1 MGCYVLEV
9 SYVRCLSCGIYLTTA
24 KYRLTTHRV
33 GSDIP
38 FPVPWTRI
46 PENIWLNFQI
56 IHSILYMPDV
66 KARHQFLRSKGLVD
80 PINFYNLHRP
90 DVPWFTQTMP
100 EASIPVDVIPPN
112 VTCTGPMSLSL
123 APAAEQ
129 DPDLVEWLARAPT
142 LLINLG
148 SAFVWVES
156 QAAAMAQALAWLLEK
171 TDLQVLW
178 KFRKESS
185 GISGYKNSSKIQYSD
200 EFAAPL
206 RPFLEN
212 GRVKMESWLVADPTS
227 LLETGHIIA
236 SVHHGGAGC
245 YHEAIWCVTEIR

>member
-1 MGCYVLEV
+1 
-9 SYVRCLSCGIYLTTA
+9 
-24 KYRLTTHRV
+24 
-33 GSDIP
+33 
-38 FPVPWTRI
+38 
-46 PENIWLNFQI
+46 
-56 IHSILYMPDV
+56 
-66 KARHQFLRSKGLVD
+66 
-80 PINFYNLHRP
+80 
-90 DVPWFTQTMP
+90 
-100 EASIPVDVIPPN
+100 
-112 VTCTGPMSLSL
+112 MSLSL

-148 SAFVWVES
+148 SAFVWVKS

-178 KFRKESS
+178 KFRKEGS

-212 GRVKMESWLVADPTS
+212 GPATS
-227 LLETGHIIA
+227 LPQFTMEVRDVIMRLYGRAHPK
-236 SVHHGGAGC
+236 
-245 YHEAIWCVTEIR
+245 